1 MSFWLSQKGSC
12 VFGRWSTSF
21 APAGATSAMVNWLPP
36 ACTREPDQ
44 VQCWTRLPDLNP
56 APAGCRSGQVDTT
69 GERCTLLG
77 GIAEAVPLIGGILLR
92 KTRHA
97 PATSPSAVQ
106 EINSRGLT

>member
-44 VQCWTRLPDLNP
+44 VQCWTRLPASTPHLRAAARDKSIQLANV
-56 APAGCRSGQVDTT
+56 AHCSG
-69 GERCTLLG
+69 
-77 GIAEAVPLIGGILLR
+77 
-92 KTRHA
+92 
-97 PATSPSAVQ
+97 
-106 EINSRGLT
+106 GLPRRFRL

>member
-56 APAGCRSGQVDTT
+56 APAGCRSGQVDRE
-69 GERCTLLG
+69 GERRTLLG
-77 GIAEAVPLIGGILLR
+77 GIAEAVLSSRRYAVMKDAARVRR
-92 KTRHA
+92 KSQGRRPIVPA
-97 PATSPSAVQ
+97 P
-106 EINSRGLT
+106 